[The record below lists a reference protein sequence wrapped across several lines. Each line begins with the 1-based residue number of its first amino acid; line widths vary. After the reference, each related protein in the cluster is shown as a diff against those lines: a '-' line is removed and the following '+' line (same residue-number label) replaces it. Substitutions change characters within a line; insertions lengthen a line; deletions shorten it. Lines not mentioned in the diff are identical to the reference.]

1 MRRRAA
7 SARPNQRPR
16 LRRKP
21 WPAQWSS
28 AAASRALVVPKSTT
42 ERLSRHSC
50 TIAAREATL
59 SGW

>member
-7 SARPNQRPR
+7 SARPDQRPR
-16 LRRKP
+16 RRKP
-21 WPAQWSS
+21 WPARCSS

>member
-7 SARPNQRPR
+7 SSRPDQRPR

-21 WPAQWSS
+21 WPARCSS
-28 AAASRALVVPKSTT
+28 AAASRALVAPKSITK
-42 ERLSRHSC
+42 RLSRHSC
-50 TIAAREATL
+50 TSAAREATL